1 MNKDT
6 YEFEITNKSLEQYEW
21 DDLWRIEAYDQ
32 NTPRLFSI
40 GDSISRG
47 YRHFLADAFRN
58 VMCVDNFAT
67 SKAVDNPWLL
77 KMIHLSLEQLGNCK
91 VILFNNGLHG
101 WHLNEEE
108 YRENYDAIISELC
121 EKYLDIKIVIALS
134 TPTRKN
140 GEIKLPSERINNII
154 KRNEYAVSI
163 AEKYNLPYVDL
174 YSVLVDK
181 LEYYINDGVHLNEKG
196 YKALARE
203 IYKKINELLQNENKN
218 KDLS

>member
-6 YEFEITNKSLEQYEW
+6 YEFEATNKALERYEW

-47 YRHFLADAFRN
+47 YRHHLADAFRN
-58 VMCVDNFAT
+58 IMCVDNYAT
-67 SKAVDNPWLL
+67 SKAIDNPMLI

-91 VILFNNGLHG
+91 MILFNNGLHG

-108 YRENYDAIISELC
+108 YRENYELIIGELYQ
-121 EKYLDIKIVIALS
+121 KYPDIKMVIALS
-134 TPTRKN
+134 TPVREKD
-140 GEIKLPSERINNII
+140 EIALMGKRTNDIL
-154 KRNEYAVSI
+154 KRNEYAVSV

-181 LEYYINDGVHLNEKG
+181 PDYYTNDGVHLNEDG
-196 YKALARE
+196 YKALVRE
-203 IYKKINELLQNENKN
+203 IYQKINEVL
-218 KDLS
+218 